1 VACEENK
8 QARGKR
14 SNAPWRWVVLILLLL
29 SLAVNLVDR
38 QVLSVLAPVIRDEL
52 RLTNTQ
58 YSYILLSFLLGMTLF
73 QVPAGILLD
82 RRGVRVGLP
91 VLMLFWSIANAIHPL
106 ARSVTQFCLFRFLL
120 GAGECGNYSAGIK
133 VISRLFPPR
142 DRALAGGIF
151 NSGTLLG
158 AFVAPS
164 VVVAISLRFGWHA
177 GFLLPSLLGLLWIV
191 PWLLFYRPAEESFN
205 RHTTTVKLLP
215 LLRRRQVWGA
225 ILIRVLGGPVIHFY
239 WYWLPEYLKHER
251 HFSLERIGLLAGV
264 PFFFAGFGN
273 IVGGWFTGHLMRR
286 GWTADRSRKLSL
298 FLGCTL
304 CLTSMLVPLVP
315 GEWGPITLISLATFG
330 VSSYSAVYIGTLT
343 DLFSEKVLASL
354 SGVTGAGE
362 GLVNMIMM
370 LSTGIVV
377 DHFSY
382 LPVFIAAGLMP
393 MLGFLVLIM
402 VIRRIELVV

>member
-1 VACEENK
+1 MRRAFSTAVAATGPA
-8 QARGKR
+8 AR
-14 SNAPWRWVVLILLLL
+14 WWILILLLL
-29 SLAVNLVDR
+29 SLTVNLVDR

-58 YSYILLSFLLGMTLF
+58 YSYIVFSFLLGMTLF

-82 RRGVRVGLP
+82 RRGVRLGLP
-91 VLMLFWSIANAIHPL
+91 VLMLVWSAANAIHPL
-106 ARSVTQFCLFRFLL
+106 ARNVTQFCLFRFFL

-133 VISRLFPPR
+133 VISRLFPPSG
-142 DRALAGGIF
+142 RALAGGIF

-158 AFVAPS
+158 AFVAPPL
-164 VVVAISLRFGWHA
+164 VVAISLRFGWHA
-177 GFLLPSLLGLLWIV
+177 GFLLPSLLGLVWIA
-191 PWLLFYRPAEESFN
+191 PWLLFYRLGEAGPAQ
-205 RHTTTVKLLP
+205 HAAPLHLLP

-239 WYWLPEYLKHER
+239 WYWLPEYLKRER
-251 HFSLERIGLLAGV
+251 HFSLEMIGLLAGV

-298 FLGCTL
+298 LLGCIL

-315 GEWGPITLISLATFG
+315 GEWIPIALISLATFG
-330 VSSYSAVYIGTLT
+330 ISSYSAVYIGTLT
-343 DLFSEKVLASL
+343 DLFSERVLASL

-362 GLVNMIMM
+362 GIVNMILM

-377 DHFSY
+377 DRFSY

-393 MLGFLVLIM
+393 MLGFLVLLT